1 MAATEQFS
9 LRWNNFHSNL
19 TSGFHQL
26 LEAADMV
33 DVTLAVDGHF
43 LQAHKIVLSICS
55 PYFKQMFKLNPCKHP
70 IVILRDVGH
79 EHMKD
84 ILEFMYMGEVSV
96 LRENLSA
103 FLKTAELLQ
112 VKGLTGDDSS
122 ETSSRKD
129 DKLDCDIE
137 EEEMSQYDQMLEA
150 DVELPTT
157 PQYPQKIS
165 PSPSTKRT
173 NKSNSSGNAKRTK
186 NESVTPSQSKKSV
199 SNEQSDVKPK
209 IEEDVGNVS
218 EKLGEMDEST
228 KEGLGQ
234 MWDNNLGT
242 SVNDIK
248 IENGGGGGGG
258 GASWLT
264 IERTLKPS
272 GMTTSGGGGRPTY
285 QCDKCWKRF
294 SRRDHLRTHEKN
306 IHGEDAGPFACAICS
321 QLYKNTESLR
331 KHIAKFHFP
340 KEGGA
345 ERQTALKVEE
355 IRVEN

>member
-248 IENGGGGGGG
+248 IEN
-258 GASWLT
+258 
-264 IERTLKPS
+264 
-272 GMTTSGGGGRPTY
+272 
-285 QCDKCWKRF
+285 D
-294 SRRDHLRTHEKN
+294 
-306 IHGEDAGPFACAICS
+306 
-321 QLYKNTESLR
+321 SLFGTDNKGHVFCPYCCR
-331 KHIAKFHFP
+331 KFVN
-340 KEGGA
+340 
-345 ERQTALKVEE
+345 RYNLKVHVRDKHESSPQ
-355 IRVEN
+355 ILDCSICGKTMRNQSCLRVHMYHHRKQQTDQAVA